1 MKIKRKVVE
10 NRHKDHYTTW
20 YEASETVVWLRS

>member
-1 MKIKRKVVE
+1 VVE
-10 NRHKDHYTTW
+10 NRHKDHYTSW